1 MLTQY
6 ILDTDHLTL
15 FQNNHPLVIKKVQFN
30 IQKIKITIITAEEQL
45 RGRFNIIRRNSQS
58 NKTEQL
64 IIAYRNL
71 RQTIEFFSNLK
82 LLDFTRDAHN
92 IYLGLRRQKIRIGTQ
107 DLKIASIALTNNS
120 VLVTRNYRD
129 FSQIKNLKLED
140 WTICTD

>member
-1 MLTQY
+1 MTQF

-15 FQNNHPLVIKKVQFN
+15 FQHNHPLVIQKVQSN
-30 IQKIKITIITAEEQL
+30 IKNIRITIITAEEQL
-45 RGRFNIIRRNSQS
+45 RGRFNIIRRSSQS

-71 RQTIEFFSNLK
+71 RQTIEFFSSLK

-92 IYLGLRRQKIRIGTQ
+92 IYSELRRPKIRIGTQ
-107 DLKIASIALTNNS
+107 DLKIASIALVNNS

-129 FSQIKNLKLED
+129 FSQIPNLKLKD
-140 WTICTD
+140 WTISSN

>member
-1 MLTQY
+1 MTQY

-15 FQNNHPLVIKKVQFN
+15 FQNNHPLVIQKVQSN
-30 IQKIKITIITAEEQL
+30 IQNIKITIITAEEQL

-71 RQTIEFFSNLK
+71 RQTIDFFSSLK

-92 IYLGLRRQKIRIGTQ
+92 IYSALRRQKIRIGTQ
-107 DLKIASIALTNNS
+107 DLKIH
-120 VLVTRNYRD
+120 YD
-129 FSQIKNLKLED
+129 
-140 WTICTD
+140 